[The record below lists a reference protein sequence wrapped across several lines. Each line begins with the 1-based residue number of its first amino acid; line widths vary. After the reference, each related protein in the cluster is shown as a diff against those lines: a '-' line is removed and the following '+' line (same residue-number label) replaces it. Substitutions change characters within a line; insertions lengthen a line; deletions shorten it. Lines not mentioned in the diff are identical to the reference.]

1 MKTRRHWS
9 VDERRMRQR
18 HPERY
23 RLWRIEQRVNLGL
36 GRQRLARATLRKY
49 WRQLQLDADRKA
61 YLVRLLWPRRR
72 S

>member
-1 MKTRRHWS
+1 MRGMRHWS
-9 VDERRMRQR
+9 VDERRMRR
-18 HPERY
+18 RSPERY

-36 GRQRLARATLRKY
+36 GRQRLARATLKKY

-61 YLVRLLWPRRR
+61 YLARLLWPSKR